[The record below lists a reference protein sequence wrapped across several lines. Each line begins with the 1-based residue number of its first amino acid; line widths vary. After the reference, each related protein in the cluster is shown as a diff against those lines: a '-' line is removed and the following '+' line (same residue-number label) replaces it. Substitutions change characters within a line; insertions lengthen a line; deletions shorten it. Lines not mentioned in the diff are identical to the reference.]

1 MGFKL
6 LVPDESHSTIRAFEF
21 DALVELSHR
30 DDVLL
35 FEDLVVRLYWVQVE
49 EPILTIL
56 VVRLDWKVVKQIWM
70 VMIVDPVLYFFFI
83 GLSILLKIIK

>member
-35 FEDLVVRLYWVQVE
+35 FEDLVVRLY
-49 EPILTIL
+49 
-56 VVRLDWKVVKQIWM
+56 
-70 VMIVDPVLYFFFI
+70 
-83 GLSILLKIIK
+83 